1 MLFEKCT
8 LRREPEQEWN
18 NRRIGA
24 AKRALKREREKA
36 GLFGEELMRFTSV
49 EERKSQI
56 NQSSTDFVERMRKLD
71 ARFWREGRAFYY
83 SLPKEEREEIRAYWE
98 KVPYRKEGM
107 RFASLMTQLKRD
119 PKHIKRLIGLA
130 SPYTRGI
137 IINGER
143 HVVEITK
150 EEHDELINRAFE
162 NIDVAKG
169 SHAKNR

>member
-1 MLFEKCT
+1 MLFEKCS
-8 LRREPEQEWN
+8 LRHEKPEWS
-18 NRRIGA
+18 NRRIGS

-56 NQSSTDFVERMRKLD
+56 NQRSTDFVERMRKLD

-83 SLPKEEREEIRAYWE
+83 SLSKEEREEIRTYWK

-162 NIDVAKG
+162 NIDAEKG
-169 SHAKNR
+169 SRGNKR

>member
-1 MLFEKCT
+1 MLFEKCS
-8 LRREPEQEWN
+8 LRHEKPEWS
-18 NRRIGA
+18 NRRIGS

-56 NQSSTDFVERMRKLD
+56 NQRSTDFVERMRKLD

-83 SLPKEEREEIRAYWE
+83 SLSKEEREEIRTYWK

-107 RFASLMTQLKRD
+107 RFASLMTQLKRE

-130 SPYTRGI
+130 SPYTRDI
-137 IINGER
+137 IINGE
-143 HVVEITK
+143 VCVYEISK
-150 EEHDELINRAFE
+150 KEHDVMMDKVFE
-162 NIDVAKG
+162 SIDAEKG
-169 SHAKNR
+169 SRGNKR

>member
-8 LRREPEQEWN
+8 LRREPVQEWN

-56 NQSSTDFVERMRKLD
+56 NQASTDFVERMRRLD
-71 ARFWREGRAFYY
+71 AQFWREGRAFYY
-83 SLPKEEREEIRAYWE
+83 SLSKEEREEIMAYWE

-162 NIDVAKG
+162 NIDAEKG